1 MERTGKE
8 YREERERERDS
19 EQDEP
24 ERGESLLEVPKISSA
39 N

>member
-8 YREERERERDS
+8 YREERERDS

-24 ERGESLLEVPKISSA
+24 ERGESLLEVPKISSE